1 MRLMTVRQ
9 LDSRILRH
17 VSTGT
22 SKSAFE
28 WSSVE
33 KAASSMVDTSV
44 SAIASSTQRERN
56 KPSDSV
62 RFTFHAS
69 EFKTH
74 NLEGTARVPTTTNAT
89 AAELLRYYE
98 QMWTIRRME
107 LAADALYKA
116 KMIRGFCHLQTGQ
129 EAVPVGIEA
138 ALGPKDALI
147 TAYRCHGYA
156 LMRGAS
162 VRSVLAELM
171 GRGTGTSK
179 GKGGSMH
186 MYAKNFY
193 GGNGIVGAQVPLG
206 TGIAFAQKYENADAD
221 KEGTKERG
229 AAVTFALYGDGAA
242 NQGQVFEVYNIAALL
257 RLPVVFVCENN
268 FYSMGTSTERSAFS
282 ARFYTRGDYIAGLQ
296 VNGMDVLAVREASRF
311 AHAWCQAGKGPLLLE
326 MVTYRY
332 GGHSM
337 SDPGTTYRLREEI
350 QAVRTK
356 RDALKLL
363 QHQILEAGFASES
376 VLKEI
381 EETVKARVE
390 AEMEAAKADPMP
402 DPSAFYEDVYAAS
415 GPVPLLRGCE
425 YDHIHRFTHS

>member
-1 MRLMTVRQ
+1 MRQ
-9 LDSRILRH
+9 LGLR
-17 VSTGT
+17 VMPLGRGLSSGT

-28 WSSVE
+28 WSHVDRP
-33 KAASSMVDTSV
+33 ASSIVDTSAAA
-44 SAIASSTQRERN
+44 SASSAGAHRPRN
-56 KPSDSV
+56 KPTNSAS
-62 RFTFHAS
+62 FTFHAT

-74 NLEGTARVPTTTNAT
+74 NLDASAGIPATTSAT

-107 LAADALYKA
+107 LAADSLYKS

-138 ALGPKDALI
+138 ALGPQDSLI

-156 LMRGAS
+156 VMRGAS

-171 GRGTGTSK
+171 GRATGTSK

-186 MYAKNFY
+186 MYAPNFY

-206 TGIAFAQKYENADAD
+206 VGIAFAQKYSNPQAY
-221 KEGTKERG
+221 G
-229 AAVTFALYGDGAA
+229 AETASRSAGPVTFALYGDGAA
-242 NQGQVFEVYNIAALL
+242 NQGQIFEVFNIAALL
-257 RLPVVFVCENN
+257 QLPVVFVCENN
-268 FYSMGTSTERSAFS
+268 FYGMGTSIERSSFS
-282 ARFYTRGDYIAGLQ
+282 TRYYARGDYIPGIQ

-311 AHAWCQAGKGPLLLE
+311 AKSWCQAGKGPLLLE

-337 SDPGTTYRLREEI
+337 SDPGTTYRPREEI

-363 QHQILEAGFASES
+363 QRQILDAGFAEES
-376 VLKEI
+376 ALKEL
-381 EETVKARVE
+381 ESKVKERVE
-390 AEMEAAKADPMP
+390 GEMEAAKNDPEP
-402 DPSAFYEDVYAAS
+402 ELSSFFRDVYS
-415 GPVPLLRGCE
+415 PSTPVPFLRGCE
-425 YDHIHRFTHS
+425 YDNIHRFA